1 MAVFP
6 QGKTR
11 VRERANAGEKLVLDA
26 LARHLED
33 DYTVWHNIPIMGSG
47 REPDFVILHP
57 QRGLLILEV
66 KDWKRQTIAQANTM
80 LVELRTARGTTH
92 TEHPVSQA
100 RGYMLDLVHQLQHH
114 PDLLHK
120 DGQHRGKLLMPWGW
134 GAVLSHIKVS
144 DVAGDTSFFQVF
156 EPQKV
161 MLADDLAD
169 AVDTMAFQQKLW
181 GMFNVQ
187 WQCVLSL
194 PQMNIVRGLLFP
206 ELRMGAQQSLP
217 LDSTPSRL
225 IVQDV
230 LQVMDLQQESV
241 ARNLG
246 EGHRLIHGP
255 AGSARP

>member
-1 MAVFP
+1 VAVFP

-11 VRERANAGEKLVLDA
+11 VRERANAGEKRVLDA

-80 LVELRTARGTTH
+80 LVELRTPHGLTNS
-92 TEHPVSQA
+92 EHPVSQA
-100 RGYMLDLVHQLQHH
+100 RGYILDLVHQLQHH

-120 DGQHRGKLLMPWGW
+120 DGQHKGKLLMPWGW
-134 GAVLSHIKVS
+134 GAVLSHIRFAE
-144 DVAGDTSFFQVF
+144 VAGDTSFFEVF

-169 AVDTMAFQQKLW
+169 SVDTMAFQQKLW
-181 GMFNVQ
+181 
-187 WQCVLSL
+187 
-194 PQMNIVRGLLFP
+194 
-206 ELRMGAQQSLP
+206 
-217 LDSTPSRL
+217 
-225 IVQDV
+225 
-230 LQVMDLQQESV
+230 
-241 ARNLG
+241 
-246 EGHRLIHGP
+246 
-255 AGSARP
+255 